1 MNTIRDMYNSRKM
14 IWDLARNDFKN
25 KYAGAYLGVIWA
37 FVQPV
42 VTTLVYWFVFQVG
55 FKSQPI
61 EDFPYALWLIVGLV
75 PWFFFS
81 EAWISATNSMME
93 YSYLVKKVVFKISML
108 PLVKIISSL
117 FVHLFFVA
125 FAVII
130 YMLNGYMPDI
140 YTAQFVYY
148 TMCTF
153 ILVLALSYATSAMV
167 VFFKDL
173 GQFINIFMQV
183 AMWMTPIMWP
193 YTMVGEKYQNL
204 LKLNP
209 MYYIVEGYRDCF
221 INKVWFW
228 HRYMQTTYFWV
239 ITIGLFIIGSVIF
252 KRLKCHFADVL

>member
-1 MNTIRDMYNSRKM
+1 MRTITEMYNSRKL
-14 IWDLARNDFKN
+14 IWDLSKNDFKN

-55 FKSQPI
+55 FRSQPI
-61 EDFPYALWLIVGLV
+61 ENFPYVLWLIAGLV

-93 YSYLVKKVVFKISML
+93 YSYLVKKVVFKISVL
-108 PLVKIISSL
+108 PVVKIISAL
-117 FVHLFFVA
+117 FVHLFFIG
-125 FAVII
+125 FTIII
-130 YMLNGYMPDI
+130 YMINGYMPDVYI
-140 YTAQFVYY
+140 LQVVYY
-148 TMCTF
+148 TLCTF
-153 ILVLALSYATSAMV
+153 LLVLALSYATSAMV

-183 AMWMTPIMWP
+183 GMWMTPIMWT
-193 YTMVGEKYQNL
+193 YTMVPEQYQKL

-228 HRYMQTTYFWV
+228 HRYNQTLYFWIV
-239 ITIGLFIIGSVIF
+239 TIVLFTIGSVIF
-252 KRLKCHFADVL
+252 KRLKSHFADVL